1 MCPVLQPV
9 VAKISAEGE
18 AGLPEMLPETI
29 ADSREFSISLK
40 EVMLTIQ
47 QLRFAESQKSTS
59 HH

>member
-1 MCPVLQPV
+1 LQPV

-29 ADSREFSISLK
+29 ADAREFFTSLK

-47 QLRFAESQKSTS
+47 QLRFAESQKPTS